1 MSTSIR
7 DKAKGAAKAPEVDPK
22 PASAGNG
29 NKPKATEAKAS
40 PPAPEKVASVTSIGA
55 KAVEDLTDEQV
66 EQMLARAE
74 SGPGVAGL
82 AATRTTKTH
91 QIQYDGKTEDG
102 FVVRVWAPEGSPM
115 VTKAR
120 LDIEA

>member
-7 DKAKGAAKAPEVDPK
+7 DKAKGQSKPPKVDPK
-22 PASAGNG
+22 PASAGDA
-29 NKPKATEAKAS
+29 KPKAKVPEAK
-40 PPAPEKVASVTSIGA
+40 PPAPEKVASVTSIGDR
-55 KAVEDLTDEQV
+55 AVEDLTDEQV
-66 EQMLARAE
+66 ERMLARSQ

-82 AATRTTKTH
+82 AATRVTKTE

-102 FVVRVWAPEGSPM
+102 FIVRVWAPKGSPL